1 MKFPTVTPS
10 GAFYIRGNN
19 DFSYFVFRKGED
31 IMTLSAPKQ
40 LTFIIAVVLAVV
52 GLLAAIVPLG
62 PLTGLSLWIILI
74 GFVVLAAGCLLAD
87 L

>member
-1 MKFPTVTPS
+1 
-10 GAFYIRGNN
+10 
-19 DFSYFVFRKGED
+19 
-31 IMTLSAPKQ
+31 MTLSAPKQ
-40 LTFIIAVVLAVV
+40 VTFIIAVVLAVV